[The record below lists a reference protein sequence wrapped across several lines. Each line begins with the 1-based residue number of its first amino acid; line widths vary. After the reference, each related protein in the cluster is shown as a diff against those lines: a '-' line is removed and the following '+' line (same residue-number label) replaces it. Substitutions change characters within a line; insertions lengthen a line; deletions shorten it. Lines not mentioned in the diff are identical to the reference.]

1 MLQGNPAVAVYG
13 GIKLAGSGEL
23 GIGVGEEERGSG
35 EREVLEG
42 FVGRVEGLV
51 DLVVSRFG
59 DAMKNNDGEHGVKQ
73 SRSQS
78 QMAPNEPWL
87 GTGAEPGPADGAIFL
102 GMGAISRKSVR
113 DVLYWMEDLYSWG
126 PRAYGVIDNPTS
138 NRHQHKKKRRPLKA
152 TDSDITTTQRSTVAA
167 TVAPPTTN
175 TLTKPTKQK
184 NGNGKSDTSSKRT
197 ESPLPTVSP
206 VEASSDALEEVA
218 TAERVFGENKRRPSY
233 GRAPSIHSAKT
244 GKFTDYFKLGY
255 GTHWSLRGGT
265 SKLNDATSEA
275 GSSLTPTPVVEFP
288 PRPIVVQESK
298 EDDSP
303 DSFDKL
309 YYPSDDSVGHYLVGL
324 IGDVEAE
331 EPEGSG
337 TDDSEHDSVNSRI
350 SLRTVTVELERE
362 SGAQADADI
371 SIDLSTADDDVLSA
385 RNASSRLTGTSHVS
399 SFEGQDRNNHDRNK
413 PKNLQI
419 VVYVNKPFIFTLL
432 FERTDALAL
441 STLYRSLHYQL
452 APLQRPL
459 LHSTSQ
465 RLPRPDLSTAAT
477 GDIKTP
483 IYDLIWDSK
492 LLTISCTIPN
502 IPPLSPS
509 PLATPP
515 PWSRLEALNSHTQIL
530 NTFAATRSEAAEV
543 ERTCKT
549 SRGYWVVW
557 TRIPDPDA
565 AASPPPRKASGSVT
579 PVGST
584 ADDGPLASPRLSERG
599 GRERSGSGNVSQSYT
614 DSDTN
619 RCSTDSGPSYSSLN
633 APTLL
638 REVLVRDKEIW
649 LVRRAGDGMGRDEKA
664 GLARGIG
671 VDTKMYVEGLLEM
684 LR

>member
-1 MLQGNPAVAVYG
+1 MLHGNPAVAVYG
-13 GIKLAGSGEL
+13 GIKLADSGEL

-59 DAMKNNDGEHGVKQ
+59 NAVKNNDGEHGVKQ

-102 GMGAISRKSVR
+102 GMGAISRKSLR
-113 DVLYWMEDLYSWG
+113 DVTHWMEDLYSWG

-138 NRHQHKKKRRPLKA
+138 NRQQHRKKQRPRKA
-152 TDSDITTTQRSTVAA
+152 TNSDITITQRSTVAA
-167 TVAPPTTN
+167 TAAPPTSN
-175 TLTKPTKQK
+175 TLTKPTKQQSGK
-184 NGNGKSDTSSKRT
+184 GKSNTSNKRA
-197 ESPLPTVSP
+197 ESPLQTVSP
-206 VEASSDALEEVA
+206 AEASSDALEEAA
-218 TAERVFGENKRRPSY
+218 TAERVFGENRRRPSY
-233 GRAPSIHSAKT
+233 GRAPSTHSAKT

-255 GTHWSLRGGT
+255 GTHWSLGGGT

-275 GSSLTPTPVVEFP
+275 GSSLTPTSVVEFP

-298 EDDSP
+298 EYDSP

-331 EPEGSG
+331 EPEGSSS
-337 TDDSEHDSVNSRI
+337 DDSEYDGANARI
-350 SLRTVTVELERE
+350 LLRTVTVELERE
-362 SGAQADADI
+362 SDARAEADI
-371 SIDLSTADDDVLSA
+371 NIDLSTADDDVLSA
-385 RNASSRLTGTSHVS
+385 RNARSRLTGTSHAS
-399 SFEGQDRNNHDRNK
+399 SFESQDRNK
-413 PKNLQI
+413 PKKLQI

-432 FERTDALAL
+432 FESRTDALAL

-459 LHSTSQ
+459 LNSTSQ
-465 RLPRPDLSTAAT
+465 RLPRPDLSTTAT
-477 GDIKTP
+477 GDVKTP
-483 IYDLIWDSK
+483 IYDLIWDPK

-509 PLATPP
+509 PLAPPP
-515 PWSRLEALNSHTQIL
+515 PWSRLEALNTHTQIL
-530 NTFAATRSEAAEV
+530 NAFAATRSEAAEV

-557 TRIPDPDA
+557 TRIPDPEA
-565 AASPPPRKASGSVT
+565 AASPSPRKSSGSVT

-584 ADDGPLASPRLSERG
+584 AGDGPLASLQLSERG
-599 GRERSGSGNVSQSYT
+599 GRERSWSRSVSQSYT
-614 DSDTN
+614 NTDTN
-619 RCSTDSGPSYSSLN
+619 RSSIDSGPCHPSFN
-633 APTLL
+633 APTPL
-638 REVLVRDKEIW
+638 RAILVRDKEIW
-649 LVRRAGDGMGRDEKA
+649 LVRRAGDGMGRDERA